1 MILSRVVLPEPL
13 SPRMAR
19 NSPAATS
26 REMSRRTGCR
36 PKDFATFRMLSRHE
50 FEACWGEGA
59 RASTATTAFD
69 LSGLSMPMKFT
80 AACPIGHSVAGEGA
94 RATLS
99 WLPHGLLRC
108 FYFVPDFVVLSAAR
122 NILPEINALLVL
134 VDVIEVQVLLLLG

>member
-36 PKDFATFRMLSRHE
+36 PKDFTTFRMLSRHE

-69 LSGLSMPMKFT
+69 LRTFHADEVYCSLSDW
-80 AACPIGHSVAGEGA
+80 
-94 RATLS
+94 TLS
-99 WLPHGLLRC
+99 RGRGRPRHT
-108 FYFVPDFVVLSAAR
+108 VIAATR
-122 NILPEINALLVL
+122 TIA
-134 VDVIEVQVLLLLG
+134 LLLLRSRFRCTERGAEHFARNKCAFGTRRRYRGAGSSAA